1 MAPHRLYLR
10 KLLQAL
16 AATLMV
22 GALLFAPV
30 AFSES
35 YYGADPP
42 IGQMSIR
49 LNPKTAH
56 ATIEARYIRATC
68 TDGAEPGGRNPG
80 PIKTRVSRRGRFHG
94 TISDSSS
101 FLHLEGRVNGR
112 RAHGELFFWYTW
124 SGSDTCTTGPVSWSI
139 PRE

>member
-10 KLLQAL
+10 TLLQAL
-16 AATLMV
+16 AATLV
-22 GALLFAPV
+22 GALLFAPA
-30 AFSES
+30 AFGDG

-49 LNPKTAH
+49 LNPNTRN

-68 TDGAEPGGRNPG
+68 TDGATPGGRNPG
-80 PIKTRVSRRGRFHG
+80 PIKTQLSRNGRFHG
-94 TISDSSS
+94 TISDSTS
-101 FLHLEGRVNGR
+101 FFYLRGRVNGR

-124 SGSDTCTTGPVSWSI
+124 SGSETCTTGPVSWSI